1 MAACVTARATRIVG
15 SGISHQNLFLAFH
28 ETEHG
33 AFQERLCPPGVPH
46 GLAVLR
52 GSYAEGFR
60 LRRQGFVEDTPWQG
74 RLAADG
80 EVEKISLKTDG
91 AFARAH
97 FSRPFSST
105 PFKDHAKKKRRASL
119 RRPR

>member
-74 RLAADG
+74 RLLPPTADD

-91 AFARAH
+91 AFARARAH
-97 FSRPFSST
+97 FSRP
-105 PFKDHAKKKRRASL
+105 
-119 RRPR
+119 